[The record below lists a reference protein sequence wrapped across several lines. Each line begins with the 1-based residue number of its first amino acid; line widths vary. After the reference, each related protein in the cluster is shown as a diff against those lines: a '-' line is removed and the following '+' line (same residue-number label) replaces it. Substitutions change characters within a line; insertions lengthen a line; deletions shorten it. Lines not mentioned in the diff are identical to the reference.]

1 MEKYRGFTL
10 VEIMIA
16 IGIVA
21 ILVKIAAPSFT
32 NLVQSSAMTSTV
44 NSFLSDLRF
53 SRSEAIRRGG
63 GVVMCRSDNPED
75 AAPTCG
81 TGSTVG
87 WESGWIIFHDVN
99 GDAAKDS
106 TETLLRAQ
114 GRITAVNTITESGA
128 ATKFQ
133 FTATGQ
139 LRLSSLTSIQFGSNP
154 PFANTAQRTVCVSVG
169 GRGRING
176 DGTTYP
182 CS

>member
-10 VEIMIA
+10 IELMIA

-21 ILVKIAAPSFT
+21 ILVRVAAPSFT
-32 NLVQSSAMTSTV
+32 RLVQSNAMTSTV

-53 SRSEAIRRGG
+53 ARSEAIRRGG

-75 AAPTCG
+75 ATPTCG
-81 TGSTVG
+81 TGSTTG
-87 WESGWIIFHDVN
+87 WESGWIIFHDLN
-99 GDAAKDS
+99 GDAAKGS
-106 TETLLRAQ
+106 TESLLRAQ
-114 GRITAVNTITESGA
+114 GRITAVNTITETGP

-139 LRLSSLTSIQFGSNP
+139 LRLSSLTTIQFGSNP
-154 PFANTAQRTVCVSVG
+154 PFANTAQRVICVSVG
-169 GRGRING
+169 GRGRISG
-176 DGTTYP
+176 DGTAS